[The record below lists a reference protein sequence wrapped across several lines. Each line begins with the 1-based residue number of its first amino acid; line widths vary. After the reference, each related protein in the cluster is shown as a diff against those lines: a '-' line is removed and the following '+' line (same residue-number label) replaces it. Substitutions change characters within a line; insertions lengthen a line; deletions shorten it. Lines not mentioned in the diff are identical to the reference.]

1 MKAGQILSHI
11 RAVLPSCHGK
21 VLFVPQDSLIVC
33 VHPRMR
39 QLKGRDLWDMLQG
52 GLAGLRM
59 EGRIRKAV
67 TQGLPAV
74 AQVWL

>member
-11 RAVLPSCHGK
+11 RAVLPS
-21 VLFVPQDSLIVC
+21 LPQQGPLCPPGLTRCPCPSQDEAAEGEGPVGH
-33 VHPRMR
+33 VE
-39 QLKGRDLWDMLQG
+39 G
-52 GLAGLRM
+52 GLADLRI

-67 TQGLPAV
+67 TQGLPAA